1 MKLKITEKYTTLT
14 SSKSIINNKDIIS
27 LVIKKKS
34 KTKIFHS

>member
-14 SSKSIINNKDIIS
+14 SKKEIVNNKDVIA

-34 KTKIFHS
+34 RTKIFHS